1 MTFSVP
7 LWLRRFLIL
16 PLGTAVLLAA
26 ACAQKSPRQPVATD
40 KQAAQ
45 LAVSDHLGPL
55 DESPRKPGQQPLRAT
70 FLDVSGAYR
79 HGGTGL
85 TFPETAAGFTRDSV
99 MRFGK
104 GDQDMGATYALTT
117 PTGLMRAA
125 VYIYPWE
132 AGNGVNKPGSSDE
145 IKACRETF
153 LSAAQATALG
163 FGQRGFH
170 NPKMRDL
177 GRIRPAFG
185 NEAGGYGAQFDLRR
199 SSGDGQSLLYL
210 QCGVEQKWLVKY
222 RFLYPE
228 GLDGPAQA
236 SAFMTAAPG
245 R

>member
-1 MTFSVP
+1 MIFSVP
-7 LWLRRFLIL
+7 FWLRRFLIV
-16 PLGTAVLLAA
+16 PLGLAVLLTA
-26 ACAQKSPRQPVATD
+26 ACAQKSMHQSPATD
-40 KQAAQ
+40 KQAAE

-104 GDQDMGATYALTT
+104 GDGDIGATYAV
-117 PTGLMRAA
+117 TGTAGIMRAA
-125 VYIYPWE
+125 VYIYPWDN
-132 AGNGVNKPGSSDE
+132 GNSVNKPGSSDE

-153 LSAAQATALG
+153 LAAAQATALG

-177 GRIRPAFG
+177 GRVQAAFN
-185 NEAGGYGAQFDLRR
+185 NEAGGYAAEFDLHR

-210 QCGVEQKWLVKY
+210 QCGVERKWLVKY
-222 RFLYPE
+222 RFLYAR
-228 GLDGPAQA
+228 GVDGPAQA
-236 SAFMTAAPG
+236 AAFMAAVPG